1 MCLEA
6 IAEDTTMRIAT
17 LAAMACIVTV
27 AAGPAG
33 AQMPPDRES
42 GRYTFKDVPDGLL
55 RLDTRSGQVSLC
67 NKRTA
72 GWACQSLPDD
82 RAALEDEIA
91 RIEKE
96 NTLLRSELSS
106 RALPL
111 PDGARREPRVGSRGD
126 QELKVPSD
134 AELDRAMTVLER
146 MWRRLVDMV
155 QRMQNETDG
164 KSSQKM

>member
-1 MCLEA
+1 
-6 IAEDTTMRIAT
+6 MRTAT
-17 LAAMACIVTV
+17 LAVMACLVTV

-33 AQMPPDRES
+33 AETPPDRES
-42 GRYTFKDVPDGLL
+42 GRYTFKDVPDGVL

-67 NKRTA
+67 NKRPA
-72 GWACQSLPDD
+72 GWACQTLPDD
-82 RAALEDEIA
+82 RTALEDEIA

-96 NTLLRSELSS
+96 NALLRNELSS
-106 RALPL
+106 HALPL

-134 AELDRAMTVLER
+134 AELDRAMAVLEK

-155 QRMQNETDG
+155 QRLQKETDSKNG
-164 KSSQKM
+164 QKM